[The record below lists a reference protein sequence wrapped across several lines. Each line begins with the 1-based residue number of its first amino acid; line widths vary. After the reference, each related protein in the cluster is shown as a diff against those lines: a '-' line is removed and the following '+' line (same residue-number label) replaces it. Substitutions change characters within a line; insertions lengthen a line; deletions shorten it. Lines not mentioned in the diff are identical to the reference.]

1 MFLPIGDSPNPERFT
16 PYVTWGIIAV
26 NIFIFVFINIPLSG
40 KPVGASNPLLVDY
53 VRMLMEQG
61 IPESYIRMVLSQAS
75 LNDLLLFQYGYKP
88 ADPTLISLFTSLFLH
103 GSLMHLLGNMLFLYI
118 YGDNAEH
125 QLGRIKFLLMYLA
138 TGVIATLSFAVFA
151 GISLTPLVGAS
162 GAISGVLGYYFLM
175 FPDNRVK
182 VFILLFPI
190 FMSVVRIPA
199 RIVLGIY
206 VLIDN
211 LLPFL
216 SQAGGSVAYGAH
228 LGGFFAGLA
237 VAALGES
244 RWHLSFLQQ
253 AVAIGRSL
261 GLMSEPHSAQA
272 AGFRE
277 KMEHA
282 ITSADANRLQELL
295 QGAGMQDFQTLEAE
309 TILEGAQLLEKRNL
323 LDPANRLVRLALAT
337 HPNSPLLPELYYQLG
352 QIRVRQGFATAAYQ
366 HLLAALDLHPRPETE
381 RKIRRLLENIRM

>member
-1 MFLPIGDSPNPERFT
+1 VFLPIGDSPNPERFT

-26 NIFIFVFINIPLSG
+26 NIFIFVFINIPLSA
-40 KPVGASNPLLVDY
+40 KLVDASNPLLIDY
-53 VRMLMEQG
+53 VRMLVEQG
-61 IPESYIRMVLSQAS
+61 IPESYIRMALSQTS
-75 LNDLLLFQYGYKP
+75 LNDLLLFKYGYKP
-88 ADPTLISLFTSLFLH
+88 ADPTVISLFTSLFLH

-125 QLGRIKFLLMYLA
+125 QLGRIGFFLMYLA
-138 TGVIATLSFAVFA
+138 TGVIATLSFALFA
-151 GISLTPLVGAS
+151 GFSLAPLVGAS

-175 FPDNRVK
+175 FPNNRVK

-190 FMSVVRIPA
+190 FMNVVRIPA
-199 RIVLGIY
+199 RIVLGIF

-216 SQAGGSVAYGAH
+216 AQAGGNVAFGAH

-237 VAALGES
+237 IAALGES
-244 RWHLSFLQQ
+244 RLHLSFLQK

-261 GLMSEPHSAQA
+261 GLMSEPGSAQA

-282 ITSADANRLQELL
+282 IASADADRLQALV
-295 QGAGMQDFQTLEAE
+295 QNAGMQDFQTLKAE
-309 TILEGAQLLEKRNL
+309 TILEAAQLLKARDH
-323 LDPANRLVRLALAT
+323 LDPAHRLVKLALAT

-352 QIRVRQGFATAAYQ
+352 QIRWQQGFATAAYQ
-366 HLLAALDLHPRPETE
+366 HLLTALDLHPRPETE